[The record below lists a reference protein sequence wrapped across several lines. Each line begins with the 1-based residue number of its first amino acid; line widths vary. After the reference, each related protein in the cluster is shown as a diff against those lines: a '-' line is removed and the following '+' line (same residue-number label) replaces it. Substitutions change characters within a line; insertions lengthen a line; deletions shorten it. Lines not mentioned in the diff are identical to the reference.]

1 MTTVWEVVA
10 IPHEADPARHERE
23 IDDGCGDE
31 ELEKRLGSTEVAGL
45 AHPELHHPRQP
56 VLGGLP

>member
-1 MTTVWEVVA
+1 VVA
-10 IPHEADPARHERE
+10 ISHEASPRRHKRE
-23 IDDGCGDE
+23 IGDARGDE
-31 ELEKRLGSTEVAGL
+31 ELEKRLGSAEVASL